1 MGLAIEALKKGM
13 QIDHKQEG
21 FLIRVLWVIA
31 VSGHIAWVCG
41 FLAGIGLQS
50 PFVHAG
56 DMRKVEE
63 KVDRSIELQ
72 IKQLKQSKA
81 TEIRV
86 VLVKLCGPMTRE
98 ERDQQLSEKDRL
110 QTEYKELNGDFEYKE
125 PPCEQLR

>member
-1 MGLAIEALKKGM
+1 MGLAVESLKKGM
-13 QIDHKQEG
+13 QINHRQEG

-41 FLAGIGLQS
+41 FLASIGLQS
-50 PFVHAG
+50 PFVQAG
-56 DMRKVEE
+56 DMQKVEQ

-81 TEIRV
+81 TEIRS
-86 VLVKLCGPMTRE
+86 VLVKLCGQLTRE
-98 ERDQQLSEKDRL
+98 ERDQQLSEKERL
-110 QTEYKELNGDFEYKE
+110 QSEYKELNGNVEYKE